1 MAETSK
7 PKESKKVDEEGG
19 FDKEIISKH
28 PDMDLAQ
35 LRFLVNHPD
44 LDSDVKK
51 QKLEQLQAA
60 IKEFD
65 MAPLYELICAELG
78 VPVDAAQ
85 LAKMK
90 ENNAKRLKE
99 IDAEIEDAE
108 NNLGGTEVRLAWL
121 RKFEYYCQI
130 GDKENAC
137 KTFTSTYDKSVGMG
151 YRIDLVFNMIRVGLF
166 FLDHSLI
173 NQHITKAKEL
183 MEQGGDWERK
193 NRLRSYEAL
202 YKMSVRDF
210 AGAAALYL
218 EAVPTFGSYE
228 LMTYENLVFYTVVTS
243 LFALDRPDLR
253 AKVIKCNEIQEQLT
267 GGGVNGALIPVREYL
282 EAYYGCQYDRFF
294 IQLAALESERFKF
307 DRYLAPHFNYYSR
320 GMRLRAYEQFLT
332 PYKTVRI
339 DMMARDFG
347 VSRAFIDKELHR
359 LIAAGQL
366 HCRQVFISRIIFVC
380 IPACVVVSTCSRQP
394 GIYGLTQFMVL

>member
-1 MAETSK
+1 ME
-7 PKESKKVDEEGG
+7 
-19 FDKEIISKH
+19 
-28 PDMDLAQ
+28 LAQ
-35 LRFLVNHPD
+35 LRFLVNHPE
-44 LDSDVKK
+44 LDKDIKK
-51 QKLEQLQAA
+51 QKLDQLQKA
-60 IKEFD
+60 IKEHD
-65 MAPLYELICAELG
+65 MAPLYQMICDELG
-78 VPVDAAQ
+78 VPVDKAQ
-85 LAKMK
+85 LTAMK
-90 ENNAKRLKE
+90 ENNTKRIKE
-99 IDAEIEDAE
+99 IEAEIEDAE
-108 NNLGGTEVRLAWL
+108 NNLGSTEVRQAWL

-130 GDKENAC
+130 GDKENVI

-151 YRIDLVFNMIRVGLF
+151 YRIDLVFNMIR
-166 FLDHSLI
+166 
-173 NQHITKAKEL
+173 
-183 MEQGGDWERK
+183 GGDWERK

-210 AGAAALYL
+210 AGAADLFL

-253 AKVIKCNEIQEQLT
+253 TKVIKCNEIQEQLT
-267 GGGVNGALIPVREYL
+267 GGGANGALIPVREYL
-282 EAYYGCQYDRFF
+282 EAYYGCHYDRFF
-294 IQLAALESERFKF
+294 VQLAALESERFKF

-366 HCRQVFISRIIFVC
+366 HCRIDAVRGVIEMNHPDSKNYLYKAVIKDGDILLNRIQKLARVIN
-380 IPACVVVSTCSRQP
+380 A
-394 GIYGLTQFMVL
+394 

>member
-1 MAETSK
+1 MAESSK
-7 PKESKKVDEEGG
+7 PKQKDEEGSY
-19 FDKEIISKH
+19 DKEIISKH
-28 PDMDLAQ
+28 PDMELAQ
-35 LRFLVNHPD
+35 LRFLVNHPE
-44 LDSDVKK
+44 LDKEIKK
-51 QKLEQLQAA
+51 QKLDELQKA
-60 IKEFD
+60 IKEYD
-65 MAPLYELICAELG
+65 MAPLYQIICDELG
-78 VPVDAAQ
+78 VAVDKVQMAA
-85 LAKMK
+85 MK
-90 ENNAKRLKE
+90 ENNTKRIKE

-108 NNLGGTEVRLAWL
+108 NNLGSTEVRQAWL

-130 GDKENAC
+130 GDKENVC

-210 AGAAALYL
+210 AGAADLFL

-253 AKVIKCNEIQEQLT
+253 AKVMKCNEIQEQLT
-267 GGGVNGALIPVREYL
+267 GGGANGALVPVREYL
-282 EAYYGCQYDRFF
+282 EAYYGCHYDRFF
-294 IQLAALESERFKF
+294 VQLAALESERFKF

-332 PYKTVRI
+332 PYKTLDNFIAGKLFIEVQIHKRNKFFACFRI
-339 DMMARDFG
+339 DAVRGVIEMNHPDSKNYLYKAVIKDGDILLNRIQKLAR
-347 VSRAFIDKELHR
+347 VINA
-359 LIAAGQL
+359 
-366 HCRQVFISRIIFVC
+366 
-380 IPACVVVSTCSRQP
+380 
-394 GIYGLTQFMVL
+394 